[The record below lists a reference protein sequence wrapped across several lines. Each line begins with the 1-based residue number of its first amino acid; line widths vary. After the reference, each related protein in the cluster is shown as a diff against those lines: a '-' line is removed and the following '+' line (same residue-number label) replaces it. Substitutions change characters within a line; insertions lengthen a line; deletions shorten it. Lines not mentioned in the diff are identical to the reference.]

1 MPMTKLIVRRN
12 SPPPLADGQL
22 HPLLQRIYA
31 SRGIASAAELDQSL
45 KVLQSYHSMRD
56 IDRGV
61 AGIAD
66 AVTGGRKIL
75 IVGDF
80 DCDGATSSSLAVLAL
95 RSMGAV
101 DVNFL
106 VPNRF
111 EYGYGLSPEIVEV
124 AAQSSPDLL
133 ITVDNG
139 ISSIE
144 GVRAAKAKGMKVV
157 VTDHHL
163 PGTELPDADALI
175 NPNQHGCDFP
185 SKNLCGVGVIFY
197 VMSALRRELQQRGW
211 FETAGVPVP
220 NMAAFLDLVALG
232 TVADVVS
239 LDHNNRVLVD
249 QGLKRIRAGAARP
262 GILAL
267 LEVAGRNPQKIVAS
281 DLGFAVGPRLN
292 AAGRLEDMSIG
303 IECLLA
309 DSADQ
314 ARALAFQL
322 DELNQDRKSIE
333 QSMQDQALK
342 ILDTMALDEQGL
354 PAGLCLFD
362 DSWHEGVIGILA
374 SRIKDRLHRPV
385 IAFSPAEHGMIKGS
399 ARSIPGLHIRDALDA
414 VAARHP
420 QLLSKFGGHA
430 MAAGM
435 SLQREHFEAFSQ
447 AFDEEARRQLC
458 EDDFQARVESD
469 GELPGRDMNL
479 EMAQLLRDAGP
490 WGQNFPEPLFDGV
503 FNLIQQRIVG
513 QRHLKLVLSEPASG
527 HCVDAIAFNVDLDVW
542 PSQASQARVAY
553 KLDINEFRGRSSVQ
567 LMVDYL
573 EPC

>member
-1 MPMTKLIVRRN
+1 MNKLIVRRN
-12 SPPPLADGQL
+12 NEYPLNEPSL
-22 HPLLQRIYA
+22 PPLLQRIYG
-31 SRGIASAAELDQSL
+31 SRGIQNTKELERTLNGLESYQAMKGMPEAIAE
-45 KVLQSYHSMRD
+45 
-56 IDRGV
+56 
-61 AGIAD
+61 IAD
-66 AVTGGRKIL
+66 AVVSAKRIL

-95 RSMGAV
+95 RAMGAAWV
-101 DVNFL
+101 DFL

-111 EYGYGLSPEIVEV
+111 QFGYGLSPEIVAV
-124 AAQSSPDLL
+124 AAQKSPDLL

-144 GVRAAKAKGMKVV
+144 GVQAAKELGMRVV

-163 PGTELPDADALI
+163 PGKSLPEADALV

-197 VMSALRRELQQRGW
+197 VMSALRRELQGRNW
-211 FETAGVPVP
+211 FQSQGLEVP
-220 NMAAFLDLVALG
+220 NMASYLDLVALG

-239 LDHNNRVLVD
+239 LDQNNRILVE
-249 QGLKRIRAGAARP
+249 QGLRRIRAGAARP

-267 LEVAGRNPQKIVAS
+267 LSVAGRDHRKLVAS

-303 IECLLA
+303 IECLLSTDA
-309 DSADQ
+309 DA
-314 ARALAFQL
+314 ANALAFQL
-322 DELNQDRKSIE
+322 DELNQDRKRIE
-333 QSMQDQALK
+333 QSMQDQALN
-342 ILDTMALDEQGL
+342 ILDNMALAGEAEM

-362 DSWHEGVIGILA
+362 ASWHEGVIGILA
-374 SRIKDRLHRPV
+374 SRIKERLHRPV
-385 IAFSPAEHGMIKGS
+385 IAFAQAEGGMIKGS
-399 ARSIPGLHIRDALDA
+399 ARSIPKLHIRDALDA
-414 VAARHP
+414 VAARCP

-435 SLQREHFEAFSQ
+435 SLRREDLDAFSQ
-447 AFDEEARRQLC
+447 AFDEEVRRQLND
-458 EDDFQARVESD
+458 DDFQARIESD
-469 GELPGRDMNL
+469 GELAASELSL
-479 EMAQLLRDAGP
+479 EMAQQLRDAGP

-503 FNLIQQRIVG
+503 FNIVQQRIVG
-513 QRHLKLVLSEPASG
+513 QRHLKLMLAEPGSG
-527 HCVDAIAFNVDLDVW
+527 HCVDAIAFNVDTDVW
-542 PSQASQARVAY
+542 PNTSQQARLAY
-553 KLDINEFRGRSSVQ
+553 KLDINEFRGRTSVQ

>member
-1 MPMTKLIVRRN
+1 MNKLIVRRP
-12 SPPPLADGQL
+12 SVAPLKEPSLA
-22 HPLLQRIYA
+22 PVLQRIYA
-31 SRGIASAAELDQSL
+31 SRGIETREQLDRSL
-45 KVLQSYHSMRD
+45 RVLQSYERLKD

-61 AGIAD
+61 AEIARS
-66 AVTGGRKIL
+66 VTAGERIL

-80 DCDGATSSSLAVLAL
+80 DCDGATSSALAVLAL
-95 RSMGAV
+95 RAMGATWV
-101 DVNFL
+101 DFL

-111 EYGYGLSPEIVEV
+111 EYGYGLSPEIVAV
-124 AAQSSPDLL
+124 AAERQPQLL

-144 GVRAAKAKGMKVV
+144 GVRAAKQRGIRVV

-163 PGTELPDADALI
+163 PGDELPPADALI
-175 NPNQHGCDFP
+175 NPNQQGCHFL

-197 VMSALRRELQQRGW
+197 VMSALRRRLQAQGW
-211 FETAGVPVP
+211 FEQQAIEMP

-239 LDHNNRVLVD
+239 LDQNNRILVD

-267 LEVAGRNPQKIVAS
+267 LEVAGRNPANIVAS
-281 DLGFAVGPRLN
+281 DLGFSVGPRLN

-303 IECLLA
+303 IECLLTQ
-309 DSADQ
+309 DVDR

-342 ILDTMALDEQGL
+342 ILDTMRLDAEQQM
-354 PAGLCLFD
+354 PAGLCLYD
-362 DSWHEGVIGILA
+362 ESWHEGVIGILA
-374 SRIKDRLHRPV
+374 SRIKERLHRPV
-385 IAFSPAEHGMIKGS
+385 IAFASAENGMIKGS

-435 SLQREHFEAFSQ
+435 SLQKQHFQAFSQ
-447 AFDEEARRQLC
+447 AFDEEARRQLSD
-458 EDDFQARVESD
+458 EDFQPRVDSD
-469 GELPGRDMNL
+469 GELMASDMNL
-479 EMAQLLRDAGP
+479 ATAQLLRDAGP

-503 FNLIQQRIVG
+503 FELVQQRIVG
-513 QRHLKLVLSEPASG
+513 QRHLKLVLAEPDSG
-527 HCVDAIAFNVDLDVW
+527 FCVDAIAFNVDLDVW
-542 PSQASQARVAY
+542 PNASSQARVAY
-553 KLDINEFRGRSSVQ
+553 KLDINEFRGRSSLQ
-567 LMVDYL
+567 LLVDYL